1 MFVGSWSQAGGIA
14 HHGFAGL
21 FWKAIPKDRW
31 PTDVESLDFI
41 HEKWV
46 EPFGD
51 MRQELVF
58 IGQGL
63 DKNKIIK
70 LLDECLL
77 SKEDLFLFVKHWKT
91 FSDPFPKWGVRMI
104 IENQQNINTKKH
116 YSISNDVSID

>member
-31 PTDVESLDFI
+31 PTDRESLDFI

-77 SKEDLFLFVKHWKT
+77 SKEDLLLGVKHWKT
-91 FSDPFPKWGVRMI
+91 FSDPFPKWG
-104 IENQQNINTKKH
+104 ELE
-116 YSISNDVSID
+116 